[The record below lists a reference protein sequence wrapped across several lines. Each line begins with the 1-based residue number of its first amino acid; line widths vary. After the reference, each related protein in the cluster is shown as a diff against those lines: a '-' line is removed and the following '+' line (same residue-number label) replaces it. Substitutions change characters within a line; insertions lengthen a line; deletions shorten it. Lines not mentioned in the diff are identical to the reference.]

1 VSPPEKVWIRGERR
15 SNPPASVPST
25 LAEENDDDGTMCR
38 MQRSDEKLTVEIEYL
53 ETVDAM
59 LDGYVKTRENPNDPG
74 SRKLWLKDR
83 VLLLLA
89 ELESTA
95 NKLSDVWI
103 QLDQYARGG
112 KFTPEMAE
120 MLLRQQKVQGW
131 R

>member
-1 VSPPEKVWIRGERR
+1 
-15 SNPPASVPST
+15 
-25 LAEENDDDGTMCR
+25 
-38 MQRSDEKLTVEIEYL
+38 
-53 ETVDAM
+53 M